1 MQRPGWDSDILKW
14 CLKEAKDNNLK
25 PEDYMGG
32 FVIDEMK
39 IQVLCNNSL
48 SHFNFQLFNTPYF
61 IVMEGSD
68 AEGELAFL
76 QTFFALS

>member
-39 IQVLCNNSL
+39 IQVLCNKLL
-48 SHFNFQLFNTPYF
+48 SHFNFSI
-61 IVMEGSD
+61 IV
-68 AEGELAFL
+68 
-76 QTFFALS
+76 

>member
-14 CLKEAKDNNLK
+14 CLKEDKDNNLK
-25 PEDYMGG
+25 PKDYIGG

-39 IQVLCNNSL
+39 IQVLCNNLL
-48 SHFNFQLFNTPYF
+48 SHFNFQLFNRPYF

-68 AEGELAFL
+68 AEGELVFL

>member
-1 MQRPGWDSDILKW
+1 MQRPGWGSDILKW

-39 IQVLCNNSL
+39 IQVLCNKLL
-48 SHFNFQLFNTPYF
+48 SHFNFS
-61 IVMEGSD
+61 II
-68 AEGELAFL
+68 
-76 QTFFALS
+76 